1 MKLKKYIKTTNQ
13 LEQAQ
18 ATFKRDILNILFPGE
33 YHPDIDAS
41 IILTDNLLTITIFE
55 DIKITEE
62 MLTQLKT
69 CLDAR
74 ISFCHK
80 DQKFRILA
88 TPLTP
93 QPYATYKPQG
103 CDEE

>member
-1 MKLKKYIKTTNQ
+1 MNLKKYIKNTNR
-13 LEQAQ
+13 LEEAQ
-18 ATFKRDILNILFPGE
+18 AKFERDILNILFPGE
-33 YHPDIDAS
+33 YHPDINTS
-41 IILTDNLLTITIFE
+41 IMLIDELLTITIFE

-69 CLDAR
+69 CLDAK

-103 CDEE
+103 CDDE